1 MSETNTV
8 LTPIVDEGTFQ
19 SLIRNI
25 RPLEDTDEIRNIL
38 SKTRPVLRYKNG
50 FRHVNFDKMDVRYG
64 NLYDGPAYGPQA
76 LLREHSRILT
86 LHRFSLYNR
95 FEPKLRE
102 VLQLIPRNP
111 SETVIAF
118 EVLNPLNNDGLQQ
131 QRIALNHG
139 YHVAQTIL
147 YTYL

>member
-1 MSETNTV
+1 
-8 LTPIVDEGTFQ
+8 
-19 SLIRNI
+19 
-25 RPLEDTDEIRNIL
+25 
-38 SKTRPVLRYKNG
+38 
-50 FRHVNFDKMDVRYG
+50 
-64 NLYDGPAYGPQA
+64 
-76 LLREHSRILT
+76 
-86 LHRFSLYNR
+86 LYNR